1 MSKVVELHGLFN
13 KLTGLLNISYIFA
26 DLSRKVF
33 TDIKEEEMASIRFHV
48 ALAAAKISK
57 VVIRLLGRNGT
68 HTPGVIALK
77 ICPDFLAQAPK
88 APLTICVTG
97 TNGKTTCSNMITDIL
112 EKDGRR
118 VVSNRTGSNIVPGCV
133 TNVINSLTFKG
144 QVNVDVTVFEVDER
158 ASRLILPYVKPDY
171 LVVTGLFRDS
181 LKRNANPDY
190 IFSVIDTYCP
200 DTAKVVLNADELCS
214 SMLKKDSYRV
224 FYGID
229 KQPDDKTEPYNLIAD
244 YQICPECGEKLKY
257 NYLRYH
263 HIGDVVCENCGL
275 HSPSKKYL
283 ATKIDRENMTLT
295 MKEGSKET
303 VYPLIHTALFN
314 IYNEVTV
321 ISALREIGLMPER
334 IKTLMGQIHIPDSRH
349 NETTVNGVTVIQ
361 ALSKGQSAVSS
372 SRTFEYVANEEGKK
386 AILLAMDDLEDRKKS
401 IEYSGWIYDLEY
413 EQFNRDDVVQVLCT
427 GPRCYDHK
435 VRCLI
440 AGIPEEKIITNLS
453 EVAAADDVTIEGV
466 DRIYILYDCEN
477 YGMACEMKKKIIKRL
492 EGGK

>member
-1 MSKVVELHGLFN
+1 MSKVVELHGLLN

-283 ATKIDRENMTLT
+283 ATKIDRENRTLT

>member
-1 MSKVVELHGLFN
+1 
-13 KLTGLLNISYIFA
+13 
-26 DLSRKVF
+26 
-33 TDIKEEEMASIRFHV
+33 MASIRFHV

-144 QVNVDVTVFEVDER
+144 QVNVDATVFEVDER

-244 YQICPECGEKLKY
+244 YQICPKCGEKLKY

-435 VRCLI
+435 VRCLV

>member
-1 MSKVVELHGLFN
+1 MSSF
-13 KLTGLLNISYIFA
+13 
-26 DLSRKVF
+26 
-33 TDIKEEEMASIRFHV
+33 RFHV
-48 ALAAAKISK
+48 ALAAAKLSK
-57 VVIRLLGRNGT
+57 GLIQLLGRNGT

-97 TNGKTTCSNMITDIL
+97 TNGKTTCSNLITDVL

-118 VVSNRTGSNIVPGCV
+118 VVSNRTGSNIVPGCT
-133 TNVINSLTFKG
+133 TNVINSLTFTGK
-144 QVNVDVTVFEVDER
+144 VRVDATVFEVDER

-181 LKRNANPDY
+181 LKRNAHPDY

-200 DTAKVVLNADELCS
+200 DSAKVILNADELCS

-224 FYGID
+224 FYGIG

-244 YQICPECGEKLKY
+244 YQICPNCGEKLKY

-263 HIGDVVCENCGL
+263 HIGDVVCPKCGL
-275 HSPSKKYL
+275 HSPDKKYL
-283 ATKIDRENMTLT
+283 ATDIDREKMTIT
-295 MKEGSKET
+295 IQEGDKKT

-321 ISALREIGLMPER
+321 ISALREIGLSAEGV
-334 IKTLMGQIHIPDSRH
+334 KELMGQIHIPDSRH

-386 AILLAMDDLEDRKKS
+386 AILLAMDDLEDRQKS
-401 IEYSGWIYDLEY
+401 IEFSGWIYDLEY
-413 EQFNRDDVVQVLCT
+413 EQFNRDDVVQIICT

-435 VRCLI
+435 VRCLL
-440 AGIPEEKIITNLS
+440 AGIPEEKILTNLS
-453 EVAAADDVTIEGV
+453 EVAAADDVTIDGV

-477 YGMACEMKKKIIKRL
+477 YGMSCEMKKKIIKRL
-492 EGGK
+492 EGDK